1 MDGYER
7 CDDSHI
13 HTELGSRS
21 PLSSLRPSRCSAC
34 RRPSS
39 RSPRRTQIT
48 PECSLL
54 SAVAAAPVRCLPASA
69 DGRTPSAQHHLRHP
83 GDALPRRDRADGSH
97 PAGLRGRAGAAL
109 PRAPEAQD
117 QLLPQVP
124 RGRRPRV
131 RARRAAINNNNG
143 ALLTRPRARLARWC
157 GRYSRRVCAGCARAG
172 PQVA

>member
-54 SAVAAAPVRCLPASA
+54 SAVAAAPVRCLPPQTEEHHQLNIIF
-69 DGRTPSAQHHLRHP
+69 DILGTPSRAEIGQMAHIPPAYAGVLERHCHEHPKPKINFYRKFP
-83 GDALPRRDRADGSH
+83 GD
-97 PAGLRGRAGAAL
+97 
-109 PRAPEAQD
+109 
-117 QLLPQVP
+117 
-124 RGRRPRV
+124 
-131 RARRAAINNNNG
+131 G
-143 ALLTRPRARLARWC
+143 AL
-157 GRYSRRVCAGCARAG
+157 GCVPAV
-172 PQVA
+172 PQSIIIIMALY